1 MNISGKTRIFK
12 NEKGLYT
19 TISNK
24 KDDGTYENMYISV
37 NFKKGIELENNTEI
51 NITKAFLSFYKTK
64 DGLPKLKIVV
74 MEYTTDADEQYKQD
88 EREAI
93 QNESNY
99 NFPDDEMPF

>member
-64 DGLPKLKIVV
+64 DGLPKMKFVV
-74 MEYTTDADEQYKQD
+74 MEFEIEDNYIAE

-93 QNESNY
+93 QNENSY
-99 NFPDDEMPF
+99 NFSDDLPF